1 MQKKRG
7 CIIKLNFDTPSL
19 VVSVAGVPHD
29 EDLNITFATI
39 FAHIENST
47 NGNDSEQ
54 DIKGLFSDVETNSP
68 KLGNKVTLRNE
79 KLEKI
84 LNAIADIVAKENV
97 LRTEIDKI
105 VAELAE
111 VG

>member
-1 MQKKRG
+1 
-7 CIIKLNFDTPSL
+7 L

-47 NGNDSEQ
+47 NGNNSEQ

-68 KLGNKVTLRNE
+68 KLGNTVTQRKE
-79 KLEKI
+79 KLVKI
-84 LNAIADIVAKENV
+84 LNAIVDINELNQRIAGIVERESK
-97 LRTEIDKI
+97 LRAEIDKI

-111 VG
+111 MG